1 MDVSGSGEENLDDL
15 FKTRRP
21 QTIFSLIGKAESLS
35 VADWLMIPGPFH
47 YASRKPE
54 AGLRRLAGDGLL
66 GKGPLSQDSALSHLC
81 CLYIKCLLWHH
92 GIQSGL
98 L

>member
-1 MDVSGSGEENLDDL
+1 MDVSGSGEENLDEL

-47 YASRKPE
+47 YGSQTLE
-54 AGLRRLAGDGLL
+54 AGSHRLAGDGLL
-66 GKGPLSQDSALSHLC
+66 GKGPLSWDCALSHLC
-81 CLYIKCLLWHH
+81 CLYIRCLLWHH
-92 GIQSGL
+92 GVQSGL